1 MYGKTKT
8 SPFLWRGFCISLIF
22 IQLQYAHK
30 RFLRNL
36 YVSDL
41 AHSLLSFF
49 CFPTAFSYGKYHRRT
64 LGKHVFS
71 HCSDGLSCDDL
82 ASHCCLDRD
91 LKKLSWNL
99 FFELLAHL
107 SSTLICCCTVYNKES
122 ASTSSLLIRISSLPA
137 LTARIPTSHN
147 RKMHILWNG
156 ISTHQRN
163 RK

>member
-1 MYGKTKT
+1 MAPHIK
-8 SPFLWRGFCISLIF
+8 RGYRSIIYFDNFATPSYLSLIF

-30 RFLRNL
+30 GFLWNL

-41 AHSLLSFF
+41 AHPLLSFF
-49 CFPTAFSYGKYHRRT
+49 LFFQQLFLTGNITAIA

-107 SSTLICCCTVYNKES
+107 SSYAVALCTIKES
-122 ASTSSLLIRISSLPA
+122 ASTSSLLIRISSF
-137 LTARIPTSHN
+137 TSSDCSYPS
-147 RKMHILWNG
+147 
-156 ISTHQRN
+156 IS
-163 RK
+163 

>member
-1 MYGKTKT
+1 MAKQKPHHFFGEV
-8 SPFLWRGFCISLIF
+8 FCISLIF

-49 CFPTAFSYGKYHRRT
+49 LFFQQLFLTGNITAVA

-91 LKKLSWNL
+91 AMENVTNL
-99 FFELLAHL
+99 ELEMLAEAAAKAAEEH
-107 SSTLICCCTVYNKES
+107 
-122 ASTSSLLIRISSLPA
+122 R
-137 LTARIPTSHN
+137 
-147 RKMHILWNG
+147 
-156 ISTHQRN
+156 
-163 RK
+163 